1 MAATTLNGSQPP
13 PDKDPDTIA
22 AQPRPATG
30 SRAVGSR
37 ATATRAAGTTGGS
50 DGSDGSDGTGT
61 AKAGGS
67 TKAGGNAGGAG
78 GSGRRSEAARLAVL
92 NATDDLLVEQGF
104 EGLTIEGIAAAA
116 GVAKQTIYRWW
127 KSKVDILFDN
137 LVLDATTGLAWP
149 AQTPSDV
156 ADLRA
161 YIHRFADF
169 LGAAPAGKVLQ
180 ALLGHAQ
187 LDARTAE
194 LLHEGFLDGLR
205 SRDIAHTRSCLG
217 LAPEGDVP
225 GENPSGEN
233 PSGENRPGA
242 SPSDRDASGPSGT
255 DEAAVLLDALL
266 APLYHRA
273 LVLRRPLDPAFV
285 DALLDQHLPR

>member
-1 MAATTLNGSQPP
+1 MAATVVNSQQPP
-13 PDKDPDTIA
+13 PDKDHAAIT

-30 SRAVGSR
+30 SRSGASRAAGDRAVADRAVGGR
-37 ATATRAAGTTGGS
+37 ATAAARAAGARGN
-50 DGSDGSDGTGT
+50 
-61 AKAGGS
+61 S
-67 TKAGGNAGGAG
+67 TKGDAAKGDVASTG

-92 NATDDLLVEQGF
+92 NAADDLLVEVGF

-137 LVLDATTGLAWP
+137 LVLDAATGLAWP
-149 AQTPSDV
+149 AETPADP

-169 LGAAPAGKVLQ
+169 LDAAPAGKVLQ

-187 LDARTAE
+187 LDSRTAE
-194 LLHEGFLDGLR
+194 LLHGGFLDALR
-205 SRDIAHTRSCLG
+205 ARDVEHTRACLG
-217 LAPEGDVP
+217 DTSDEH
-225 GENPSGEN
+225 
-233 PSGENRPGA
+233 A
-242 SPSDRDASGPSGT
+242 S

-285 DALLDQHLPR
+285 DALLDQHLPG

>member
-1 MAATTLNGSQPP
+1 MAATIATGPP
-13 PDKDPDTIA
+13 PHPDKDQQTIT
-22 AQPRPATG
+22 AQPRPATAG
-30 SRAVGSR
+30 RAVGGRASAAAR
-37 ATATRAAGTTGGS
+37 AQAAAPAEDATAPGPASGRAKGAGAT
-50 DGSDGSDGTGT
+50 
-61 AKAGGS
+61 
-67 TKAGGNAGGAG
+67 G

-92 NATDDLLVEQGF
+92 NAADDLLVEVGF

-137 LVLDATTGLAWP
+137 LVLDAGTALAWP
-149 AQTPSDV
+149 AGTASGTPSDP

-161 YIHRFADF
+161 YLHRFAAF
-169 LGAAPAGKVLQ
+169 LGTEPAGQVLQ

-194 LLHEGFLDGLR
+194 LLHGGFLDELR
-205 SRDIAHTRSCLG
+205 ARDVAHTRACLG
-217 LAPEGDVP
+217 LTAD
-225 GENPSGEN
+225 EN
-233 PSGENRPGA
+233 
-242 SPSDRDASGPSGT
+242 GT

-273 LVLRRPLDPAFV
+273 LVLRRPLDAAFV

>member
-1 MAATTLNGSQPP
+1 MTATVINGQQPP
-13 PDKDPDTIA
+13 PDKDHAAIA

-30 SRAVGSR
+30 SRSGASR
-37 ATATRAAGTTGGS
+37 VAGDRAIGGRAAGAARAAEAGRSADKGDAGS
-50 DGSDGSDGTGT
+50 
-61 AKAGGS
+61 
-67 TKAGGNAGGAG
+67 AG

-92 NATDDLLVEQGF
+92 NAADDLLVEQGF

-137 LVLDATTGLAWP
+137 LVLDAATGLAWP
-149 AQTPSDV
+149 AETPADP

-194 LLHEGFLDGLR
+194 LLHGGFLDALR
-205 SRDIAHTRSCLG
+205 ARDIAHTRACLG
-217 LAPEGDVP
+217 ATTDEDSTD
-225 GENPSGEN
+225 E
-233 PSGENRPGA
+233 
-242 SPSDRDASGPSGT
+242 DAI

-285 DALLDQHLPR
+285 DALLDQHLPG

>member
-1 MAATTLNGSQPP
+1 MAATVVNGQQPP
-13 PDKDPDTIA
+13 PDKDHAAIA
-22 AQPRPATG
+22 AQPRPAAG
-30 SRAVGSR
+30 SRSDASR
-37 ATATRAAGTTGGS
+37 ATGDHAVGGRAAGAARAAEAGRSGS
-50 DGSDGSDGTGT
+50 AD
-61 AKAGGS
+61 K
-67 TKAGGNAGGAG
+67 GGAAKGAAAKDAAVSTG

-92 NATDDLLVEQGF
+92 NAADDLLVEQGF
-104 EGLTIEGIAAAA
+104 EGLTIEGIATAA

-137 LVLDATTGLAWP
+137 LVLDAATGLAWP
-149 AQTPSDV
+149 AETPADP

-161 YIHRFADF
+161 YVHRFADF

-194 LLHEGFLDGLR
+194 LLHGGFLDALR
-205 SRDIAHTRSCLG
+205 ARDVAHTRACLG
-217 LAPEGDVP
+217 ATT
-225 GENPSGEN
+225 GEDGTEVTEV
-233 PSGENRPGA
+233 GTEH
-242 SPSDRDASGPSGT
+242 GT

>member
-1 MAATTLNGSQPP
+1 MSPTEHLVRLPHRPAREDRS
-13 PDKDPDTIA
+13 TIA

-30 SRAVGSR
+30 SSSAQS
-37 ATATRAAGTTGGS
+37 S
-50 DGSDGSDGTGT
+50 S
-61 AKAGGS
+61 
-67 TKAGGNAGGAG
+67 
-78 GSGRRSEAARLAVL
+78 RRSEAARLAVL
-92 NATDDLLVEQGF
+92 NAADDLLVEHGF

-137 LVLDATTGLAWP
+137 LALDSGPALTWPDAPATP
-149 AQTPSDV
+149 

-161 YIHRFADF
+161 YIHRFAVF
-169 LGAAPAGKVLQ
+169 LGEEPAGRVLQ

-194 LLHEGFLDGLR
+194 LLHTGFLDPLR
-205 SRDIAHTRSCLG
+205 ARDVAHTRACLG
-217 LAPEGDVP
+217 T
-225 GENPSGEN
+225 SG
-233 PSGENRPGA
+233 
-242 SPSDRDASGPSGT
+242 
-255 DEAAVLLDALL
+255 DEAAALLDALL

-285 DALLDQHLPR
+285 DALLDRQLAGPAH

>member
-1 MAATTLNGSQPP
+1 MSATIATGPQRP
-13 PDKDPDTIA
+13 PDKDQHAITA

-30 SRAVGSR
+30 SRAAGRR
-37 ATATRAAGTTGGS
+37 ATAAMAASASVTPAS
-50 DGSDGSDGTGT
+50 GTG
-61 AKAGGS
+61 K
-67 TKAGGNAGGAG
+67 GAAASG

-92 NATDDLLVEQGF
+92 NAADDLLVEQGF

-137 LVLDATTGLAWP
+137 LVLDAGTALAWP
-149 AQTPSDV
+149 SETPSTP

-161 YIHRFADF
+161 YVHRFAVF
-169 LGAAPAGKVLQ
+169 LGTDPAGQVLQ

-194 LLHEGFLDGLR
+194 LLHGGFLDELR
-205 SRDIAHTRSCLG
+205 ARDIAHTRACLG
-217 LAPEGDVP
+217 LAPDGDDSGDGEG
-225 GENPSGEN
+225 GG
-233 PSGENRPGA
+233 G
-242 SPSDRDASGPSGT
+242 GT

-273 LVLRRPLDPAFV
+273 LVLRRPLDAAFV

>member
-1 MAATTLNGSQPP
+1 MAATVVNGQQPP
-13 PDKDPDTIA
+13 PDKDHAAIA

-30 SRAVGSR
+30 SRSGAS
-37 ATATRAAGTTGGS
+37 RAAGDRAVGGRATG
-50 DGSDGSDGTGT
+50 
-61 AKAGGS
+61 AARAAGAS
-67 TKAGGNAGGAG
+67 GNAKKSDAVKGDVASAG

-92 NATDDLLVEQGF
+92 NATDDLLVEVGF

-137 LVLDATTGLAWP
+137 LVLDAATGLAWP
-149 AQTPSDV
+149 AGTPADP

-187 LDARTAE
+187 LDSRTAE
-194 LLHEGFLDGLR
+194 LLHGGFLDALR
-205 SRDIAHTRSCLG
+205 TRDIAHTRACLG
-217 LAPEGDVP
+217 
-225 GENPSGEN
+225 
-233 PSGENRPGA
+233 GA
-242 SPSDRDASGPSGT
+242 TDKHPTDKDAA

-273 LVLRRPLDPAFV
+273 MVLRRPLDPAFV
-285 DALLDQHLPR
+285 DALLDQHLPDQHLPG

>member
-1 MAATTLNGSQPP
+1 MAATIATGPQPP
-13 PDKDPDTIA
+13 PDKDQPAIA
-22 AQPRPATG
+22 AQPRPAT
-30 SRAVGSR
+30 ANR
-37 ATATRAAGTTGGS
+37 ATAS
-50 DGSDGSDGTGT
+50 
-61 AKAGGS
+61 
-67 TKAGGNAGGAG
+67 G

-92 NATDDLLVEQGF
+92 NAADDLLVEVGF

-137 LVLDATTGLAWP
+137 LVLDAGTALAWP
-149 AQTPSDV
+149 AETPSGP

-161 YIHRFADF
+161 YVHRFAAF
-169 LGAAPAGKVLQ
+169 LGTEPAGQVLR

-194 LLHEGFLDGLR
+194 LLHGGFLDELR
-205 SRDIAHTRSCLG
+205 ARDVAHTRACLG
-217 LAPEGDVP
+217 LA
-225 GENPSGEN
+225 
-233 PSGENRPGA
+233 
-242 SPSDRDASGPSGT
+242 DADSAGGG

-273 LVLRRPLDPAFV
+273 LVLRRPLDAAFV

>member
-1 MAATTLNGSQPP
+1 MAATVVNSRQPP
-13 PDKDPDTIA
+13 PDKDHTAIA

-30 SRAVGSR
+30 NRSGASRAAGDRTVADRAVGGR
-37 ATATRAAGTTGGS
+37 ATAAARAAGARANTTKREAVKGDVASTGG
-50 DGSDGSDGTGT
+50 
-61 AKAGGS
+61 AGS
-67 TKAGGNAGGAG
+67 TG

-92 NATDDLLVEQGF
+92 NATDDLLVEVGF

-137 LVLDATTGLAWP
+137 LVLDAATGLAWP
-149 AQTPSDV
+149 AETPADP

-187 LDARTAE
+187 LDVRTAE
-194 LLHEGFLDGLR
+194 LLHHGFLDALR
-205 SRDIAHTRSCLG
+205 ARDVEHTRACLG
-217 LAPEGDVP
+217 G
-225 GENPSGEN
+225 
-233 PSGENRPGA
+233 
-242 SPSDRDASGPSGT
+242 SDDQPD
-255 DEAAVLLDALL
+255 DEHAAERAAALLDALL

-273 LVLRRPLDPAFV
+273 LVLRRPLDAAFV
-285 DALLDQHLPR
+285 DALLDRHLPG

>member
-1 MAATTLNGSQPP
+1 MAATTLNGPQPP
-13 PDKDPDTIA
+13 PDKDHDTIA

-30 SRAVGSR
+30 SRAVGGR
-37 ATATRAAGTTGGS
+37 ATAAAGTATGASKG
-50 DGSDGSDGTGT
+50 GT
-61 AKAGGS
+61 AKGEVAAGS
-67 TKAGGNAGGAG
+67 
-78 GSGRRSEAARLAVL
+78 SGRRSEAARLAVL
-92 NATDDLLVEQGF
+92 NAADDLLVEQGF
-104 EGLTIEGIAAAA
+104 ESLTIEGIAAAA

-137 LVLDATTGLAWP
+137 LVLDAATGLAWP
-149 AQTPSDV
+149 AETPADP

-161 YIHRFADF
+161 YVHRFADF
-169 LGAAPAGKVLQ
+169 LGNAPAGKVLQ

-194 LLHEGFLDGLR
+194 LLHGGFLDALR
-205 SRDIAHTRSCLG
+205 SRDVAHTRTCLG
-217 LAPEGDVP
+217 LT
-225 GENPSGEN
+225 
-233 PSGENRPGA
+233 
-242 SPSDRDASGPSGT
+242 T
-255 DEAAVLLDALL
+255 DEAAVVLDALL

>member
-1 MAATTLNGSQPP
+1 MAVTVATGHQPP
-13 PDKDPDTIA
+13 PDKDQDTIA

-30 SRAVGSR
+30 SRAVGGR
-37 ATATRAAGTTGGS
+37 ANAAAAAG
-50 DGSDGSDGTGT
+50 
-61 AKAGGS
+61 
-67 TKAGGNAGGAG
+67 G
-78 GSGRRSEAARLAVL
+78 GSGRRSETARLAVL
-92 NATDDLLVEQGF
+92 NAADDLLVEVGF

-137 LVLDATTGLAWP
+137 LVLDGATALAWP
-149 AQTPSDV
+149 AENPADP

-161 YIHRFADF
+161 YVHRFAAF
-169 LGAAPAGKVLQ
+169 LGAEPAGKVLQ

-194 LLHEGFLDGLR
+194 LLHGGFLDELR
-205 SRDIAHTRSCLG
+205 ARDVAHTRACLG
-217 LAPEGDVP
+217 LPADED
-225 GENPSGEN
+225 
-233 PSGENRPGA
+233 
-242 SPSDRDASGPSGT
+242 GT
-255 DEAAVLLDALL
+255 DRAAVLLDALL

-273 LVLRRPLDPAFV
+273 LVLRRPLDAAFV

>member
-1 MAATTLNGSQPP
+1 MAATVVNSQQPP
-13 PDKDPDTIA
+13 PDKDHAAIA

-30 SRAVGSR
+30 SRSGASRAAGDRAVAERAVGGR
-37 ATATRAAGTTGGS
+37 ATAAARAAGARGNATEGDAIKGSVVKGEVASTGGA
-50 DGSDGSDGTGT
+50 GSS
-61 AKAGGS
+61 
-67 TKAGGNAGGAG
+67 G

-92 NATDDLLVEQGF
+92 NATDDLLVEVGF

-137 LVLDATTGLAWP
+137 LVLDAATGLAWP
-149 AQTPSDV
+149 AENPADPG
-156 ADLRA
+156 DLRA

-194 LLHEGFLDGLR
+194 LLHDGFLDALR
-205 SRDIAHTRSCLG
+205 ARDVEHTRACLG
-217 LAPEGDVP
+217 GSADEH
-225 GENPSGEN
+225 
-233 PSGENRPGA
+233 A
-242 SPSDRDASGPSGT
+242 S

-285 DALLDQHLPR
+285 DALLDQHLPGLHLPG

>member
-1 MAATTLNGSQPP
+1 MTATVVNGQQPP
-13 PDKDPDTIA
+13 PDKDHAAIA

-30 SRAVGSR
+30 SRSGASRAAGDRAVAERAVGGR
-37 ATATRAAGTTGGS
+37 ATAAARAAG
-50 DGSDGSDGTGT
+50 
-61 AKAGGS
+61 
-67 TKAGGNAGGAG
+67 AGGAAKKGDAAKGDPASTGGAGSTG

-92 NATDDLLVEQGF
+92 NAADDLLVEVGF

-137 LVLDATTGLAWP
+137 LVLDAATGLAWP
-149 AQTPSDV
+149 AETPADP

-187 LDARTAE
+187 LDSRTAE
-194 LLHEGFLDGLR
+194 LLHGGFLDALHA
-205 SRDIAHTRSCLG
+205 RDVAHTRACLG
-217 LAPEGDVP
+217 GAA
-225 GENPSGEN
+225 GEN
-233 PSGENRPGA
+233 A
-242 SPSDRDASGPSGT
+242 S

-285 DALLDQHLPR
+285 DALLDQHLLDLHLPG

>member
-1 MAATTLNGSQPP
+1 MAATVVNGQQPP
-13 PDKDPDTIA
+13 PDKDHTAIA

-30 SRAVGSR
+30 SRSGAS
-37 ATATRAAGTTGGS
+37 RAAGERAVADRAVGGRATGAARAARAS
-50 DGSDGSDGTGT
+50 
-61 AKAGGS
+61 GS
-67 TKAGGNAGGAG
+67 TTKGDAVKGEVASTG

-92 NATDDLLVEQGF
+92 NAADDLLVEVGF

-137 LVLDATTGLAWP
+137 LVLDAATGLAWP
-149 AQTPSDV
+149 AETPADP

-194 LLHEGFLDGLR
+194 LLHGGFLDALR
-205 SRDIAHTRSCLG
+205 ARDVAHTRACLG
-217 LAPEGDVP
+217 GATGEGD
-225 GENPSGEN
+225 S
-233 PSGENRPGA
+233 
-242 SPSDRDASGPSGT
+242 

-285 DALLDQHLPR
+285 DALLDQHLPG

>member
-1 MAATTLNGSQPP
+1 MAPTSAPGRSPHRP
-13 PDKDPDTIA
+13 AREDVSTIA
-22 AQPRPATG
+22 AQPRTATG
-30 SRAVGSR
+30 SSSVS
-37 ATATRAAGTTGGS
+37 S
-50 DGSDGSDGTGT
+50 SS
-61 AKAGGS
+61 
-67 TKAGGNAGGAG
+67 
-78 GSGRRSEAARLAVL
+78 RRSEAARLAVL
-92 NATDDLLVEQGF
+92 NAADDLLVEHGF

-137 LVLDATTGLAWP
+137 LVLDAGTALAWP
-149 AQTPSDV
+149 ADPSGP

-161 YIHRFADF
+161 YVHRFAAF
-169 LGAAPAGKVLQ
+169 LGTEPAGRVLQ

-194 LLHEGFLDGLR
+194 LLHTGFLDGLR
-205 SRDIAHTRSCLG
+205 
-217 LAPEGDVP
+217 
-225 GENPSGEN
+225 
-233 PSGENRPGA
+233 
-242 SPSDRDASGPSGT
+242 DRDVAQTRAALGGSE

-285 DALLDQHLPR
+285 DALLDQHLAH

>member
-1 MAATTLNGSQPP
+1 MSPTKHPGRLPHRPAREDRS
-13 PDKDPDTIA
+13 TIA

-30 SRAVGSR
+30 GSS
-37 ATATRAAGTTGGS
+37 ATS
-50 DGSDGSDGTGT
+50 S
-61 AKAGGS
+61 
-67 TKAGGNAGGAG
+67 
-78 GSGRRSEAARLAVL
+78 RRSEAARLAVL
-92 NATDDLLVEQGF
+92 NAADDLLVEHGF

-137 LVLDATTGLAWP
+137 LALDSGPGLAWP
-149 AQTPSDV
+149 DAPAAP

-161 YIHRFADF
+161 YVHRFAVF
-169 LGAAPAGKVLQ
+169 LGEEPAGRVLQ

-194 LLHEGFLDGLR
+194 LLHTGFLDPLR
-205 SRDIAHTRSCLG
+205 ARDVAHIRACLDTS
-217 LAPEGDVP
+217 E
-225 GENPSGEN
+225 
-233 PSGENRPGA
+233 
-242 SPSDRDASGPSGT
+242 

-273 LVLRRPLDPAFV
+273 LVLRRPLDRGFV
-285 DALLDQHLPR
+285 DTLLDQHLAHLAR